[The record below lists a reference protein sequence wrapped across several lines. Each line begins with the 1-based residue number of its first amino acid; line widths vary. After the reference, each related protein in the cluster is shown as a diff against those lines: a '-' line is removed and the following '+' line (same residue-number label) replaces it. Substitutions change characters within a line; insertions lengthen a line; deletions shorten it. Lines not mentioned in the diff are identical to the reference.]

1 MANYATN
8 IFHASTENKQDLDKI
23 EAFLDDNFNGFVNRY
38 GDTVDAEFSSRW
50 EYPEKEIDEL
60 VASLEAKDKIYIRIL
75 TYELEDEYVSFRIF
89 SQGKWDIKRYPK
101 NAFTMYEYEEDS
113 DIIGLSCTLLNPY
126 KGYTEGTIVGNYG
139 NTIVVRLESGKEI
152 SEYRDEVIIHD

>member
-23 EAFLDDNFNGFVNRY
+23 EAFLDDN
-38 GDTVDAEFSSRW
+38 
-50 EYPEKEIDEL
+50 
-60 VASLEAKDKIYIRIL
+60 
-75 TYELEDEYVSFRIF
+75 
-89 SQGKWDIKRYPK
+89 
-101 NAFTMYEYEEDS
+101 YEYEEDS